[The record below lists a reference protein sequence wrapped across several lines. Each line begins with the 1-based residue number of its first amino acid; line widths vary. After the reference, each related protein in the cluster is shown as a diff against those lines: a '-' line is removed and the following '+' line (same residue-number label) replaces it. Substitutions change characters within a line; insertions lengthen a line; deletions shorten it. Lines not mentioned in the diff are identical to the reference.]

1 MITQSLSQLHTDSAA
16 GIQAQPACLCA
27 VSGQARAPL
36 SEALAA
42 MHDNR
47 ENRLLGAALT
57 QNTTGGAAIILRRKY
72 SYSLPSAAGLVS
84 DVPRGECISISG
96 VKSTLPFIGRLHG
109 NGN

>member
-1 MITQSLSQLHTDSAA
+1 MKYGKGWILQEHYIIYQERWTEVITQSLSQLHTDSAA

-72 SYSLPSAAGLVS
+72 SYSLGLVTEVS
-84 DVPRGECISISG
+84 AF
-96 VKSTLPFIGRLHG
+96 PFLV
-109 NGN
+109 